1 MFKMLRRVIGKEEES
16 VIAPSPIPML
26 TKPVDEDIPRY
37 PPFMKGLPA
46 TSPDRLLETQ
56 WELIGQIVES
66 GLASDDIFEQY
77 YLAPLRS
84 LASYVHLL
92 PASESHHHRGAG
104 GLFRHAIEVALW
116 SLQLGDRVLLPGDQ
130 APRRRREIEPRW
142 HVAVF
147 LSALCHDIGKP
158 ITDLKVTSQD
168 GEKSWNPF
176 AEDLY
181 SWASANAVDHYFLHW
196 RPNRGRDHTSVSI
209 LLAERIIGR
218 STMGWIYGGD
228 PELVLWM
235 TESIAC
241 QPSQR
246 NMIHSLVVRSDQV
259 SVARDMETL
268 GSVFAGYDIGV
279 PVERM
284 LLDIMR
290 RLVREST
297 WTVNVPGSRLWFM
310 EDHLYLVWPIAGE
323 EMAAVINREKL
334 PGLPRTPNS
343 ILDMLTERKLAEI
356 KGDGSGEGRYW
367 QIAPA
372 PLTEKIPHIRLAAI
386 RITKPST
393 ILDQLP
399 VPIAGRLVD
408 DQAFA
413 FSDQDQSSSEALS
426 MAPIQVPTN
435 PVAPVTKAVSVPNE
449 SSSLDTG
456 ASFPEDE
463 LGVVLKAIAED
474 FRAGRRD
481 RKKLTYIDETGVLC
495 LKWPDIIKDR
505 GMESRTIL
513 DALGSRE
520 WLVVDPMQPFRR
532 VTEVRVGIGA
542 PWKVIRVQPVLRELL
557 GISSEPIKKLPADR
571 KAAAETRAIVPDEG
585 SPKLGFMQNAEP
597 DDANAKRLI
606 EKKMK
611 LLDEVISVLTESANG
626 KAVDV
631 IEEEGGLLI
640 AVSDVEAILKNR
652 VKVSRAQI
660 LGLQRLNPQR
670 FNTVERNKIVYFRLP
685 SIPKFNPL

>member
-1 MFKMLRRVIGKEEES
+1 MLRRVIGKEDGS
-16 VIAPSPIPML
+16 VIDPSPIPML
-26 TKPVDEDIPRY
+26 SNLLEEDIPRY

-56 WELIGQIVES
+56 WELIGQIQES
-66 GLASDDIFEQY
+66 GLASREIFDQY
-77 YLAPLRS
+77 YLSPLRS

-104 GLFRHAIEVALW
+104 GLFRHAVEVALW

-130 APRRRREIEPRW
+130 TPRRRREIEPRW

-218 STMGWIYGGD
+218 NTMGWIYGGD

-241 QPSQR
+241 QPSQT
-246 NMIHSLVVRSDQV
+246 NMIHNLVVRSDQV

-284 LLDIMR
+284 LLDVMR

-310 EDHLYLVWPIAGE
+310 EGHLYLVWPIAGE

-372 PLTEKIPHIRLAAI
+372 PLTEKIPHIGLTAI
-386 RITKPST
+386 RISKPST
-393 ILDQLP
+393 VLDQLP
-399 VPIAGRLVD
+399 VPISGRLVD
-408 DQAFA
+408 DQPTTFPN
-413 FSDQDQSSSEALS
+413 QDQNPIEALNVVQN
-426 MAPIQVPTN
+426 QVPTN
-435 PVAPVTKAVSVPNE
+435 PVALVTKEVSVPNE
-449 SSSLDTG
+449 SPSMDTG
-456 ASFPEDE
+456 SNFPEDK
-463 LGVVLKAIAED
+463 LGVVLKEIAED
-474 FRAGRRD
+474 FRSGRRD
-481 RKKLTYIDETGVLC
+481 RKKLTYLDETGVLC

-542 PWKVIRVQPVLRELL
+542 PWKVIRVQPVLREML
-557 GISSEPIKKLPADR
+557 GIPSEPNKKLLAGQ
-571 KAAAETRAIVPDEG
+571 KAAAETKAIVPEEC
-585 SPKLGFMQNAEP
+585 SPKLAIMQNAEP
-597 DDANAKRLI
+597 DDVNAKRLI

-611 LLDEVISVLTESANG
+611 LLDEVISVLIESVRG
-626 KAVDV
+626 KAVDA
-631 IEEEGGLLI
+631 IEDAGGLLI

-670 FNTVERNKIVYFRLP
+670 FNTVERNRIVYFRL
-685 SIPKFNPL
+685 SGTL

>member
-1 MFKMLRRVIGKEEES
+1 
-16 VIAPSPIPML
+16 
-26 TKPVDEDIPRY
+26 
-37 PPFMKGLPA
+37 
-46 TSPDRLLETQ
+46 
-56 WELIGQIVES
+56 
-66 GLASDDIFEQY
+66 
-77 YLAPLRS
+77 
-84 LASYVHLL
+84 
-92 PASESHHHRGAG
+92 
-104 GLFRHAIEVALW
+104 
-116 SLQLGDRVLLPGDQ
+116 
-130 APRRRREIEPRW
+130 
-142 HVAVF
+142 
-147 LSALCHDIGKP
+147 
-158 ITDLKVTSQD
+158 
-168 GEKSWNPF
+168 
-176 AEDLY
+176 
-181 SWASANAVDHYFLHW
+181 
-196 RPNRGRDHTSVSI
+196 VSI

-218 STMGWIYGGD
+218 KTIEWIYGGD

-241 QPSQR
+241 QPSQT
-246 NMIHSLVVRSDQV
+246 NMIHNLVVRSDQV

-310 EDHLYLVWPIAGE
+310 EGHLYLVWPIAGE

-372 PLTEKIPHIRLAAI
+372 PLTEKIPHIRLTAI
-386 RITKPST
+386 RISKPST
-393 ILDQLP
+393 VLDQLP

-408 DQAFA
+408 DKASA
-413 FSDQDQSSSEALS
+413 IPNQDQNPSEELNVV
-426 MAPIQVPTN
+426 PNQVPNN
-435 PVAPVTKAVSVPNE
+435 PVAPVTKAVSVPTE
-449 SSSLDTG
+449 CSSMNTG

-463 LGVVLKAIAED
+463 LGVLLKGIAED

-481 RKKLTYIDETGVLC
+481 RKKLTYLDETGVLC

-505 GMESRTIL
+505 GMESRAVL
-513 DALGSRE
+513 DSLGSRE

-557 GISSEPIKKLPADR
+557 GISSESIKKLPGVQ
-571 KAAAETRAIVPDEG
+571 KAAAETKAIVTEEI
-585 SPKLGFMQNAEP
+585 SPKLAIMQIAETE
-597 DDANAKRLI
+597 DANAKRLI

-611 LLDEVISVLTESANG
+611 LLDEVISVLIETVRG
-626 KAVDV
+626 KSVDA

-670 FNTVERNKIVYFRLP
+670 FNTVERNRIVYFRLTNTP
-685 SIPKFNPL
+685 

>member
-1 MFKMLRRVIGKEEES
+1 MLRRVIGKEDES
-16 VIAPSPIPML
+16 VIDPSPIPTL
-26 TKPVDEDIPRY
+26 SNPVEEDIPRY

-56 WELIGQIVES
+56 WELIGQIQES
-66 GLASDDIFEQY
+66 GLASREIFDLY
-77 YLAPLRS
+77 YLSPLRS

-104 GLFRHAIEVALW
+104 GLFRHAVEVALW

-130 APRRRREIEPRW
+130 TPRRRREIEPRW

-181 SWASANAVDHYFLHW
+181 SWANANAVDHYFLHW

-218 STMGWIYGGD
+218 KTIEWIYGGD

-241 QPSQR
+241 QPSQT
-246 NMIHSLVVRSDQV
+246 NMIHNLVVRSDQV

-268 GSVFAGYDIGV
+268 GTVFAGYDIGV

-310 EDHLYLVWPIAGE
+310 DGYLYLVWPIAGE

-356 KGDGSGEGRYW
+356 KGDSSGEGRYW

-372 PLTEKIPHIRLAAI
+372 PLTEKIPHIRLTAI
-386 RITKPST
+386 RISKPST
-393 ILDQLP
+393 VLDQLP

-408 DQAFA
+408 DQASVFPN
-413 FSDQDQSSSEALS
+413 QDQNPIEALNVV
-426 MAPIQVPTN
+426 PNQVPTN

-449 SSSLDTG
+449 SLSVDTG

-463 LGVVLKAIAED
+463 LGGLLKGIAED
-474 FRAGRRD
+474 FQAGRRD
-481 RKKLTYIDETGVLC
+481 RKKLTYLDETGVLC

-505 GMESRTIL
+505 GMDSRTIL

-520 WLVVDPMQPFRR
+520 WLVADPMQPFRR

-557 GISSEPIKKLPADR
+557 GISSEPIKKLSVGR
-571 KAAAETRAIVPDEG
+571 KAAVETQAIVPEEN
-585 SPKLGFMQNAEP
+585 SPKLAIMQNAEL

-611 LLDEVISVLTESANG
+611 LLDEVISVLIESIRG
-626 KAVDV
+626 KAVDA

-670 FNTVERNKIVYFRLP
+670 FNTVERNRIVYFRLSSTP
-685 SIPKFNPL
+685 

>member
-1 MFKMLRRVIGKEEES
+1 MLRRVIGKEEGI

-26 TKPVDEDIPRY
+26 TNPVDEDIPRY

-77 YLAPLRS
+77 YLEPLRS

-218 STMGWIYGGD
+218 NTMGWIYGGD

-241 QPSQR
+241 QPSQT
-246 NMIHSLVVRSDQV
+246 NMIHNLVVRSDQV

-323 EMAAVINREKL
+323 EIAAVINREKL

-356 KGDGSGEGRYW
+356 KGDGSGDGRYW

-372 PLTEKIPHIRLAAI
+372 PLTEKIPHIRLKAI
-386 RITKPST
+386 RISKPST
-393 ILDQLP
+393 VLDPLP
-399 VPIAGRLVD
+399 APIAGRLVD
-408 DQAFA
+408 DQASA
-413 FSDQDQSSSEALS
+413 FSIQDQSPSEAIS
-426 MAPIQVPTN
+426 AVPIQVPTN
-435 PVAPVTKAVSVPNE
+435 PVAPVIKPPSALNE
-449 SSSLDTG
+449 SSSVDTG

-463 LGVVLKAIAED
+463 LGVVLRAIAED

-481 RKKLTYIDETGVLC
+481 RKKLTYLDETGVLC

-505 GMESRTIL
+505 GVESRTIL

-557 GISSEPIKKLPADR
+557 DIRSDAAKKPVPVAKPTPMTISSVSEENPPKLVIMQ
-571 KAAAETRAIVPDEG
+571 AAA
-585 SPKLGFMQNAEP
+585 Q
-597 DDANAKRLI
+597 DDIAAKRLI

-611 LLDEVISVLTESANG
+611 LLDEVVVVLQQAASSHVLTVEEIDGYWLIKVIDAES
-626 KAVDV
+626 
-631 IEEEGGLLI
+631 
-640 AVSDVEAILKNR
+640 ILKER
-652 VKVSRAQI
+652 FKVSRAQS
-660 LGLQRLNPQR
+660 LGLQVIAPDRLS
-670 FNTVERNKIVYFRLP
+670 TVNREKSVHFR
-685 SIPKFNPL
+685 IPIMGK

>member
-1 MFKMLRRVIGKEEES
+1 MFKMLRRVIGKEEGS

-26 TKPVDEDIPRY
+26 TNPVDEDIPRY

-241 QPSQR
+241 QPSQT

>member
-1 MFKMLRRVIGKEEES
+1 MFKMLRRVIGKEEGS
-16 VIAPSPIPML
+16 VVAPSPIPML
-26 TKPVDEDIPRY
+26 TNPVDEDIPRY

-176 AEDLY
+176 VEDLY
-181 SWASANAVDHYFLHW
+181 SWASVNAVDHYFLHW

-218 STMGWIYGGD
+218 NTIGWIYGGD

-241 QPSQR
+241 QPSQS

-310 EDHLYLVWPIAGE
+310 EGHLYLVWPIAGE

-343 ILDMLTERKLAEI
+343 ILDMLTERKLAEV

-372 PLTEKIPHIRLAAI
+372 PLAEKIPHIRLTAI
-386 RITKPST
+386 RISKPT
-393 ILDQLP
+393 TVLDQVP
-399 VPIAGRLVD
+399 VPITGRLVD
-408 DQAFA
+408 DQASA
-413 FSDQDQSSSEALS
+413 FPNQDQNPSEALNVV
-426 MAPIQVPTN
+426 PNEGPTN
-435 PVAPVTKAVSVPNE
+435 PVAPVYKAVSVTNE
-449 SSSLDTG
+449 SSSVDTG

-463 LGVVLKAIAED
+463 LGAVLRAIAED
-474 FRAGRRD
+474 FRAGKRD
-481 RKKLTYIDETGVLC
+481 RKKLTYLDETGVLC

-505 GMESRTIL
+505 GMETRTIL

-585 SPKLGFMQNAEP
+585 SPKLGTMPNAEP

-670 FNTVERNKIVYFRLP
+670 FNTVERNRIVYFRLSNAP
-685 SIPKFNPL
+685 

>member
-1 MFKMLRRVIGKEEES
+1 VFRMLRRVIGKEEES
-16 VIAPSPIPML
+16 VIDPSPIPML
-26 TKPVDEDIPRY
+26 SNLVEEDIPRY

-56 WELIGQIVES
+56 WELIGQIQES
-66 GLASDDIFEQY
+66 GLASREIFDQY
-77 YLAPLRS
+77 YLSPLRS

-104 GLFRHAIEVALW
+104 GLFRHAVEVALW

-130 APRRRREIEPRW
+130 TPRRRREIEPRW

-218 STMGWIYGGD
+218 NTMGWIYGGD

-241 QPSQR
+241 QPSQT
-246 NMIHSLVVRSDQV
+246 NMIHNLVVRSDQV

-310 EDHLYLVWPIAGE
+310 EGHLYLVWPIAGE

-343 ILDMLTERKLAEI
+343 ILDMLTERKMAEI

-372 PLTEKIPHIRLAAI
+372 PLTEKIPHIRLTAI
-386 RITKPST
+386 RISKPAT
-393 ILDQLP
+393 VLDQLP

-408 DQAFA
+408 DQASVFPN
-413 FSDQDQSSSEALS
+413 QDQNPSEELNV
-426 MAPIQVPTN
+426 MPNQVPTN

-449 SSSLDTG
+449 SSSVNTG

-463 LGVVLKAIAED
+463 LGVVLKGIAED

-481 RKKLTYIDETGVLC
+481 RKKLTYLDETGVLC

-505 GMESRTIL
+505 GMESRVVL

-557 GISSEPIKKLPADR
+557 GISSEPIKKLPAGQ
-571 KAAAETRAIVPDEG
+571 KAAAETKVIVPEEG
-585 SPKLGFMQNAEP
+585 SPKLAIMQNAEP

-611 LLDEVISVLTESANG
+611 LLDDVISVLIESVRG
-626 KAVDV
+626 KAVDA

-670 FNTVERNKIVYFRLP
+670 FNTVERNRIVYFRLSSTP
-685 SIPKFNPL
+685 

>member
-1 MFKMLRRVIGKEEES
+1 MFRMLRRVIGKEDES
-16 VIAPSPIPML
+16 VIDPSPIPML
-26 TKPVDEDIPRY
+26 SNPVEEDIPRY

-56 WELIGQIVES
+56 WELIAQIQES
-66 GLASDDIFEQY
+66 GLASREIFDQY
-77 YLAPLRS
+77 YLSPLRS

-104 GLFRHAIEVALW
+104 GLFRHAVEVALW

-130 APRRRREIEPRW
+130 TPRRRREIEPRW

-218 STMGWIYGGD
+218 NTMGWIYGGD

-241 QPSQR
+241 QPSQT
-246 NMIHSLVVRSDQV
+246 NMIHNLVVRSDQV

-310 EDHLYLVWPIAGE
+310 EGHLYLVWPIAGE

-343 ILDMLTERKLAEI
+343 ILDMLTERKMAEI
-356 KGDGSGEGRYW
+356 KVDGSGEGRYW

-372 PLTEKIPHIRLAAI
+372 PLTEKIPHIRLTAI
-386 RITKPST
+386 RISKPAT
-393 ILDQLP
+393 VFDQLP
-399 VPIAGRLVD
+399 VPIAGRVVD
-408 DQAFA
+408 DHASA
-413 FSDQDQSSSEALS
+413 LPMEAQFPKEAS
-426 MAPIQVPTN
+426 TVEHIRAPTN
-435 PVAPVTKAVSVPNE
+435 PVAPATAMESVQSE
-449 SSSLDTG
+449 SKSADAGS
-456 ASFPEDE
+456 SFPEDE
-463 LGVVLKAIAED
+463 LGVLLKGIAED

-481 RKKLTYIDETGVLC
+481 RKKLTYLDETGVLC

-505 GMESRTIL
+505 GMESRAIL
-513 DALGSRE
+513 DALGSHE

-542 PWKVIRVQPVLRELL
+542 PWKVIRVQPILREFL
-557 GISSEPIKKLPADR
+557 GISSEEVKKLPAGR
-571 KAAAETRAIVPDEG
+571 KAAAETKVMVPEENG
-585 SPKLGFMQNAEP
+585 PKLAILQKVEP
-597 DDANAKRLI
+597 GDVDAKRLI

-611 LLDEVISVLTESANG
+611 LLDEVISVLIETVRVKS
-626 KAVDV
+626 VDA

-670 FNTVERNKIVYFRLP
+670 FNTVERNRIVYFRLSCTP
-685 SIPKFNPL
+685 

>member
-1 MFKMLRRVIGKEEES
+1 MLRRVIGKEEGS

-77 YLAPLRS
+77 YLAPLRN

-116 SLQLGDRVLLPGDQ
+116 SLQLSDRVLLPGDQ

-241 QPSQR
+241 QPSQT

-268 GSVFAGYDIGV
+268 GSVFVGYDIGV

-310 EDHLYLVWPIAGE
+310 EGHLYLIWPIAGE

-413 FSDQDQSSSEALS
+413 FSDQDQSPSEALS

>member
-1 MFKMLRRVIGKEEES
+1 MFKMLRRVIGKEEGS
-16 VIAPSPIPML
+16 DIAPLPIPVL
-26 TKPVDEDIPRY
+26 TNPIDEDIPRY

-66 GLASDDIFEQY
+66 GLASDDIFEKY

-104 GLFRHAIEVALW
+104 GLFRHAVEVALW

-218 STMGWIYGGD
+218 STMGWIYSGD
-228 PELVLWM
+228 PDLVLWM

-241 QPSQR
+241 QPSQT

-290 RLVREST
+290 RLVRESI
-297 WTVNVPGSRLWFM
+297 WTVNVPGSRLWFI

-372 PLTEKIPHIRLAAI
+372 PLTEKIPHIRLKAI
-386 RITKPST
+386 RISKPST
-393 ILDQLP
+393 VLDKLP

-408 DQAFA
+408 DQA
-413 FSDQDQSSSEALS
+413 SDFPNQDQN
-426 MAPIQVPTN
+426 PIEELNVVPNQVPTN

-449 SSSLDTG
+449 SSSVDTG

-463 LGVVLKAIAED
+463 LGGLLKGIAED

-481 RKKLTYIDETGVLC
+481 RKKLTYLDETGVLC

-505 GMESRTIL
+505 GMEIRVVL

-520 WLVVDPMQPFRR
+520 WLVIDPMQPFRR

-557 GISSEPIKKLPADR
+557 GISSEPIKKLPAGR
-571 KAAAETRAIVPDEG
+571 KAAAETKVIVPEES
-585 SPKLGFMQNAEP
+585 SPKLAIMQIAEP
-597 DDANAKRLI
+597 EDANAKRLI

-611 LLDEVISVLTESANG
+611 LLDEVISVLIESVRG
-626 KAVDV
+626 KAVDA

-670 FNTVERNKIVYFRLP
+670 FNTVERNRIVYFRLSSTP
-685 SIPKFNPL
+685 

>member
-1 MFKMLRRVIGKEEES
+1 MLRRVIGKEDGS
-16 VIAPSPIPML
+16 VINPSPIPML
-26 TKPVDEDIPRY
+26 TNPVDEDIPRY

-56 WELIGQIVES
+56 WELIGQIQES
-66 GLASDDIFEQY
+66 GLASREIFDQY
-77 YLAPLRS
+77 YLSPLRS

-104 GLFRHAIEVALW
+104 GLFRHAVEVALW

-130 APRRRREIEPRW
+130 TPRRRREIEPRW

-181 SWASANAVDHYFLHW
+181 SWANANAVDHYFLHW

-218 STMGWIYGGD
+218 NTMGWIYGGD

-241 QPSQR
+241 QPSQT
-246 NMIHSLVVRSDQV
+246 NMIHNLVVRSDQV

-310 EDHLYLVWPIAGE
+310 EGHLYLVWPIAGE

-356 KGDGSGEGRYW
+356 KGDGSWEGRYW
-367 QIAPA
+367 QIAPT
-372 PLTEKIPHIRLAAI
+372 PLTEKIPHIRLTAI
-386 RITKPST
+386 RISKPST
-393 ILDQLP
+393 VLDQLP

-408 DQAFA
+408 DQACA
-413 FSDQDQSSSEALS
+413 FPNQDQNPTAALNEV
-426 MAPIQVPTN
+426 PNQVPTK
-435 PVAPVTKAVSVPNE
+435 PVAPVTKAVSLHNE
-449 SSSLDTG
+449 SSSVETV

-463 LGVVLKAIAED
+463 LGGLLKEIAED

-481 RKKLTYIDETGVLC
+481 RKKLTYLDETGVLC

-505 GMESRTIL
+505 GMESRVVL

-520 WLVVDPMQPFRR
+520 WLVIDPMQPFRR

-571 KAAAETRAIVPDEG
+571 KVAAETKVIVPEES
-585 SPKLGFMQNAEP
+585 SPKLAIMQIAEP
-597 DDANAKRLI
+597 EDANANRLI

-611 LLDEVISVLTESANG
+611 LLDEVISVLNESVRG
-626 KAVDV
+626 KSIDA

-670 FNTVERNKIVYFRLP
+670 FNTVERNRIVYFWLSNTP
-685 SIPKFNPL
+685 

>member
-1 MFKMLRRVIGKEEES
+1 MFKMLRRVIGKEES
-16 VIAPSPIPML
+16 VITPLPIPVL
-26 TKPVDEDIPRY
+26 TNPVDEDIPRY

-66 GLASDDIFEQY
+66 GLASDDIFEKY

-104 GLFRHAIEVALW
+104 GLFRHAVEVALW

-218 STMGWIYGGD
+218 NTMGWIYGGD

-241 QPSQR
+241 QPSQT

-259 SVARDMETL
+259 SVASDMETL

-310 EDHLYLVWPIAGE
+310 ESHLYLVWPIAGE

-343 ILDMLTERKLAEI
+343 ILDMLTERKMAEI

-372 PLTEKIPHIRLAAI
+372 PLTEKIPHIRLTAI
-386 RITKPST
+386 RISKPT
-393 ILDQLP
+393 AVLDQLP

-408 DQAFA
+408 DQAPA
-413 FSDQDQSSSEALS
+413 FPNQDQNPSEALKE
-426 MAPIQVPTN
+426 APIQIPAN
-435 PVAPVTKAVSVPNE
+435 PIAPVIKAASAPNE
-449 SSSLDTG
+449 SPLVNTG
-456 ASFPEDE
+456 SGFPEDE
-463 LGVVLKAIAED
+463 LGALLKEIAED

-481 RKKLTYIDETGVLC
+481 RKKLTYLDETGVLC

-505 GMESRTIL
+505 GMESRAIL
-513 DALGSRE
+513 DALGSLE

-532 VTEVRVGIGA
+532 VMEVRVGIGA

-557 GISSEPIKKLPADR
+557 GISSEPSKKLPTGQ
-571 KAAAETRAIVPDEG
+571 KVAAETKAIVTEES
-585 SPKLGFMQNAEP
+585 SPKLTIVQNAEL

-611 LLDEVISVLTESANG
+611 LLDEVISVLIESVRG
-626 KAVDV
+626 KAVDA

-660 LGLQRLNPQR
+660 LGLQRLNPQC
-670 FNTVERNKIVYFRLP
+670 FNTVERNRIVYFRL
-685 SIPKFNPL
+685 SNTL

>member
-1 MFKMLRRVIGKEEES
+1 MFKMLRRVIGKEEGS

-26 TKPVDEDIPRY
+26 TNPVDEDIPRY

-241 QPSQR
+241 QPSQT

-372 PLTEKIPHIRLAAI
+372 PLTEKIPHIRLTAI
-386 RITKPST
+386 RISKPT
-393 ILDQLP
+393 TVLDQLP
-399 VPIAGRLVD
+399 VRIEGRLVD
-408 DQAFA
+408 DQAPEF
-413 FSDQDQSSSEALS
+413 QNQKQNSSEALS
-426 MAPIQVPTN
+426 VVPIQVSAN
-435 PVAPVTKAVSVPNE
+435 PVSPMIKAASTPNE
-449 SSSLDTG
+449 SPLVNTG
-456 ASFPEDE
+456 SGFPEDE
-463 LGVVLKAIAED
+463 LGALLKEIAED
-474 FRAGRRD
+474 FRAGKRD
-481 RKKLTYIDETGVLC
+481 RKKLTYLDETGVLC

-505 GMESRTIL
+505 GMDSRTIL
-513 DALGSRE
+513 DDLGSRE

-557 GISSEPIKKLPADR
+557 DIRSDAAKKPVPVSKPTPMPVSSVTEENP
-571 KAAAETRAIVPDEG
+571 
-585 SPKLGFMQNAEP
+585 PKLVIMQAP
-597 DDANAKRLI
+597 AKDDIAAKRLI

-611 LLDEVISVLTESANG
+611 LLDEVVAVLQQAASSNVLPVEELDGYWLIKVMDAES
-626 KAVDV
+626 
-631 IEEEGGLLI
+631 
-640 AVSDVEAILKNR
+640 ILKER
-652 VKVSRAQI
+652 FKVSRAQI
-660 LGLQRLNPQR
+660 LGLQVIAPDRLS
-670 FNTVERNKIVYFRLP
+670 TVNREKSVYFR
-685 SIPKFNPL
+685 IPIMGK

>member
-1 MFKMLRRVIGKEEES
+1 MFKMLRRVIGKEEGS

-26 TKPVDEDIPRY
+26 TNPVDEDIPRY

-181 SWASANAVDHYFLHW
+181 SWASVNAVDHYFLHW

-218 STMGWIYGGD
+218 NTMGWIYGGD

-241 QPSQR
+241 QPSQT
-246 NMIHSLVVRSDQV
+246 NMIHNLVVRSDQV

-372 PLTEKIPHIRLAAI
+372 PLTEKIPHIRLKAI
-386 RITKPST
+386 RISKPST
-393 ILDQLP
+393 VLDPLP
-399 VPIAGRLVD
+399 APIAGRLVD
-408 DQAFA
+408 DQASA
-413 FSDQDQSSSEALS
+413 FSNQDQSPSEAIS
-426 MAPIQVPTN
+426 AVPIQVPTN
-435 PVAPVTKAVSVPNE
+435 PVAPVIKPPSAPNE
-449 SSSLDTG
+449 SSSVDTG

-463 LGVVLKAIAED
+463 LGVVLRAIAED

-481 RKKLTYIDETGVLC
+481 RKKLTYLDETGVLC

-505 GMESRTIL
+505 GVESRTIL

-557 GISSEPIKKLPADR
+557 GISSEPIKKLPAGR
-571 KAAAETRAIVPDEG
+571 KTAAETKVIVPEES
-585 SPKLGFMQNAEP
+585 SPKLAIMQIEEP
-597 DDANAKRLI
+597 EDANAKRLI

-611 LLDEVISVLTESANG
+611 LLDEVISVLTESVRG
-626 KAVDV
+626 KAVNA
-631 IEEEGGLLI
+631 IEEEGGVLI

-670 FNTVERNKIVYFRLP
+670 FNTVERNRIVYFRLSSTP
-685 SIPKFNPL
+685 

>member
-1 MFKMLRRVIGKEEES
+1 MLRRVIGKEDGS
-16 VIAPSPIPML
+16 VINPSPIPML
-26 TKPVDEDIPRY
+26 TNPVDEDIPRY

-56 WELIGQIVES
+56 WELIGQIQES
-66 GLASDDIFEQY
+66 GLASREIFDQY
-77 YLAPLRS
+77 YLSPLRS

-104 GLFRHAIEVALW
+104 GLFRHAVEVALW

-181 SWASANAVDHYFLHW
+181 SWANANAVDHYFLHW

-218 STMGWIYGGD
+218 KTIEWIYGGD

-241 QPSQR
+241 QPSQT
-246 NMIHSLVVRSDQV
+246 NMIHNLVVRSDQV

-268 GSVFAGYDIGV
+268 GTVFASYDIGV

-310 EDHLYLVWPIAGE
+310 EGHLYLVWPIAGE

-372 PLTEKIPHIRLAAI
+372 PLTEKIPHIRLTAI
-386 RITKPST
+386 RISKPST
-393 ILDQLP
+393 VLDQLP
-399 VPIAGRLVD
+399 VSIAGRVVD
-408 DQAFA
+408 DHASA
-413 FSDQDQSSSEALS
+413 LPMEAQLPKEAS
-426 MAPIQVPTN
+426 TVEHIRTPTN
-435 PVAPVTKAVSVPNE
+435 PVAPATGMESVQSE
-449 SSSLDTG
+449 SKSADVGS
-456 ASFPEDE
+456 SFPEDE
-463 LGVVLKAIAED
+463 LGVLLKGIAED

-481 RKKLTYIDETGVLC
+481 RKKLTYLDETGVLC

-505 GMESRTIL
+505 GMESRAVL
-513 DALGSRE
+513 DSFGSRE

-542 PWKVIRVQPVLRELL
+542 PWKVIRVQPILRELL
-557 GISSEPIKKLPADR
+557 DIKSEVAKKPVPVPKPKPLTSSSVSEKTEPKLVIMQ
-571 KAAAETRAIVPDEG
+571 AAE
-585 SPKLGFMQNAEP
+585 K
-597 DDANAKRLI
+597 DDVNAKRLI

-611 LLDEVISVLTESANG
+611 LLDEVVVFLQQVANG
-626 KAVDV
+626 NLLTV
-631 IEEEGGLLI
+631 EE
-640 AVSDVEAILKNR
+640 SDGYWFIKVMDAESILKER
-652 VKVSRAQI
+652 FKVSRAQI
-660 LGLQRLNPQR
+660 LGLQVIAPDR
-670 FNTVERNKIVYFRLP
+670 FSTVNREKSVYFR
-685 SIPKFNPL
+685 IPIMRK

>member
-1 MFKMLRRVIGKEEES
+1 MFKMLRRVIGKEEGS
-16 VIAPSPIPML
+16 VIAPLPIPVL
-26 TKPVDEDIPRY
+26 TNPVDEDIPRY

-66 GLASDDIFEQY
+66 GLASDDIFEKY

-104 GLFRHAIEVALW
+104 GLFRHAVEVALW

-196 RPNRGRDHTSVSI
+196 RPNRGRDHTAVSI

-218 STMGWIYGGD
+218 NTMGWIYGGD

-241 QPSQR
+241 QPSQT
-246 NMIHSLVVRSDQV
+246 NMIHNLVVRSDQV

-356 KGDGSGEGRYW
+356 KEDGSGEGRYW

-372 PLTEKIPHIRLAAI
+372 PLTEKIPHIRLKAI
-386 RITKPST
+386 RISKPST
-393 ILDQLP
+393 VLDQLP

-408 DQAFA
+408 DQASA
-413 FSDQDQSSSEALS
+413 FSNQDQSPSEALS
-426 MAPIQVPTN
+426 VVPIQIPTD
-435 PVAPVTKAVSVPNE
+435 PIAPVVKAPSAPNE
-449 SSSLDTG
+449 SPSVNSG
-456 ASFPEDE
+456 ASIPEDD
-463 LGVVLKAIAED
+463 LGVVLRAIAAD

-481 RKKLTYIDETGVLC
+481 RKKLTYLDETGVLC

-505 GMESRTIL
+505 GMESRAIL

-557 GISSEPIKKLPADR
+557 GFTSEPIKKFPAGQ
-571 KAAAETRAIVPDEG
+571 KAEVETKAIVPEEG
-585 SPKLGFMQNAEP
+585 SPKLGIMQNVEP
-597 DDANAKRLI
+597 DDASAKRLI

-611 LLDEVISVLTESANG
+611 LLDEVISVLTESVRG
-626 KAVDV
+626 KAVDA

-670 FNTVERNKIVYFRLP
+670 FNTVERNRIVYFRLSSTP
-685 SIPKFNPL
+685 

>member
-1 MFKMLRRVIGKEEES
+1 MFKMLRRVIGKEEGS

-26 TKPVDEDIPRY
+26 TNPVDEDIPRY

-181 SWASANAVDHYFLHW
+181 SWASVNAVDHYFLHW

-218 STMGWIYGGD
+218 NTMGWIYGGD

-241 QPSQR
+241 QPSQT
-246 NMIHSLVVRSDQV
+246 NMIHNLVVRSDQV

-310 EDHLYLVWPIAGE
+310 EGHLYLVWPIAGE

-372 PLTEKIPHIRLAAI
+372 PLTEKIPHIRLTAI
-386 RITKPST
+386 RISKPT
-393 ILDQLP
+393 TVLDQLP
-399 VPIAGRLVD
+399 EPVAGRLVD
-408 DQAFA
+408 DQPTAFTHK
-413 FSDQDQSSSEALS
+413 DQNPSEALNVV
-426 MAPIQVPTN
+426 PNQVSTN
-435 PVAPVTKAVSVPNE
+435 PVAPVTIAASIPNE
-449 SSSLDTG
+449 SSSVNTG
-456 ASFPEDE
+456 ACFPEDE
-463 LGVVLKAIAED
+463 LGALVKEIAED
-474 FRAGRRD
+474 FRVGRRD
-481 RKKLTYIDETGVLC
+481 RKKLTYLDETGVLC

-505 GMESRTIL
+505 GMESRAIL

-557 GISSEPIKKLPADR
+557 GISSEPIKKLPAGQ
-571 KAAAETRAIVPDEG
+571 KVAAETKAIVPEES
-585 SPKLGFMQNAEP
+585 SPKLAIIQNVET

-611 LLDEVISVLTESANG
+611 LLDDVISVLNESVRD
-626 KAVDV
+626 KTVDA
-631 IEEEGGLLI
+631 IDEEGGLLI

-670 FNTVERNKIVYFRLP
+670 FNTVERNRIVYFRLSSTP
-685 SIPKFNPL
+685 

>member
-1 MFKMLRRVIGKEEES
+1 MFKMLRRVIGKEEGS

-26 TKPVDEDIPRY
+26 TNPVDEDIPRY

-130 APRRRREIEPRW
+130 TPRRRREIEPRW

-181 SWASANAVDHYFLHW
+181 SWASANAVNHYFLHW

-218 STMGWIYGGD
+218 NTMGWIYGGD

-241 QPSQR
+241 QPSQT
-246 NMIHSLVVRSDQV
+246 NMIHNLVVRSDQV

-310 EDHLYLVWPIAGE
+310 EGHLYLVWPIAGE

-372 PLTEKIPHIRLAAI
+372 PLTEKIPHIRLTAI

-393 ILDQLP
+393 VLDQLP

-408 DQAFA
+408 DQASA
-413 FSDQDQSSSEALS
+413 FPNQDQNPSEALS
-426 MAPIQVPTN
+426 VVPIQVPTN
-435 PVAPVTKAVSVPNE
+435 PIAPVIKAASASNE
-449 SSSLDTG
+449 SSSVDTR

-463 LGVVLKAIAED
+463 LGVLLKGIAED

-481 RKKLTYIDETGVLC
+481 RKKLTYLDETGVLC

-505 GMESRTIL
+505 GIESRTIL
-513 DALGSRE
+513 DGLGNRDL
-520 WLVVDPMQPFRR
+520 LVIDPMQPFRR

-542 PWKVIRVQPVLRELL
+542 PWKVIRVQPVLREIL
-557 GISSEPIKKLPADR
+557 GVTTSLSKQ
-571 KAAAETRAIVPDEG
+571 
-585 SPKLGFMQNAEP
+585 PKLEVRPVPAPKPVTSDEPTPKHTLVQLAEQN
-597 DDANAKRLI
+597 DANAKRLI
-606 EKKMK
+606 EKKLK
-611 LLDEVISVLTESANG
+611 LLDEVVAFLQESVASDNLVALEEDGSWLISVSDAESM
-626 KAVDV
+626 
-631 IEEEGGLLI
+631 
-640 AVSDVEAILKNR
+640 LKDR
-652 VKVSRAQI
+652 FKVSRAQI

-670 FNTVERNKIVYFRLP
+670 FGTEERERVIYFRVP
-685 SIPKFNPL
+685 RKKS

>member
-1 MFKMLRRVIGKEEES
+1 MLRRVIGKEEGS

-77 YLAPLRS
+77 YLAPLRN

-241 QPSQR
+241 QPSQT

-268 GSVFAGYDIGV
+268 GSVFVGYDIGV

-310 EDHLYLVWPIAGE
+310 EGHLYLIWPIAGE

-413 FSDQDQSSSEALS
+413 FSDQDQSPSEALS

>member
-1 MFKMLRRVIGKEEES
+1 MLRRVIGKEDES
-16 VIAPSPIPML
+16 VIDPSPIPML
-26 TKPVDEDIPRY
+26 SNPVEEDIPRY

-56 WELIGQIVES
+56 WELIGQIQES
-66 GLASDDIFEQY
+66 GLASREIFDQY
-77 YLAPLRS
+77 YLSPLRS

-104 GLFRHAIEVALW
+104 GLFRHAVEVALW

-130 APRRRREIEPRW
+130 TPRRRREIEPRW

-218 STMGWIYGGD
+218 NTMGWIYGGD

-241 QPSQR
+241 QPSQT
-246 NMIHSLVVRSDQV
+246 NMIHNLVVRSDQV

-310 EDHLYLVWPIAGE
+310 EGHLYLVWPIAGE

-372 PLTEKIPHIRLAAI
+372 PLTEKIPHIRLTAI
-386 RITKPST
+386 RISKPST
-393 ILDQLP
+393 VLDQLP

-408 DQAFA
+408 DKASA
-413 FSDQDQSSSEALS
+413 IPNQDQNPSEELNVL
-426 MAPIQVPTN
+426 PNQVPNN
-435 PVAPVTKAVSVPNE
+435 PVAPVTKAVSVPTE
-449 SSSLDTG
+449 CSSMNTG

-463 LGVVLKAIAED
+463 LGVLLKGIAED

-481 RKKLTYIDETGVLC
+481 RKKLTYLDETGVLC

-505 GMESRTIL
+505 GMESRAVL
-513 DALGSRE
+513 DYLGSRE

-557 GISSEPIKKLPADR
+557 GISSESIKKLPGVQ
-571 KAAAETRAIVPDEG
+571 KAAAETKAIVTEEI
-585 SPKLGFMQNAEP
+585 SPKLAIMQIAETE
-597 DDANAKRLI
+597 DANAKRLI

-611 LLDEVISVLTESANG
+611 LLDEVISVLIETVRG
-626 KAVDV
+626 KSVDA

-670 FNTVERNKIVYFRLP
+670 FNTVERNRIVYFRLTNTP
-685 SIPKFNPL
+685 

>member
-1 MFKMLRRVIGKEEES
+1 MFKMLRRVIGKEEGS

-26 TKPVDEDIPRY
+26 TNPVDEEIPRY

-181 SWASANAVDHYFLHW
+181 SWASVNAVDHYFLHW

-218 STMGWIYGGD
+218 NTMGWIYGGD

-241 QPSQR
+241 QPSQT
-246 NMIHSLVVRSDQV
+246 NMIHNLVVRSDQV

-372 PLTEKIPHIRLAAI
+372 PLTEKIPHIQLTAI
-386 RITKPST
+386 RISKPST
-393 ILDQLP
+393 VLDQLP

-408 DQAFA
+408 DQA
-413 FSDQDQSSSEALS
+413 SDFPNQDQN
-426 MAPIQVPTN
+426 PIEELNVVPNQVPTN

-449 SSSLDTG
+449 SSSVDTG

-463 LGVVLKAIAED
+463 LGALVKEIAED
-474 FRAGRRD
+474 FRVGRRD
-481 RKKLTYIDETGVLC
+481 RKKLTYLDETGVLC

-557 GISSEPIKKLPADR
+557 GISSEPSKKLPAGQ
-571 KAAAETRAIVPDEG
+571 KVAAEAKATVTEES
-585 SPKLGFMQNAEP
+585 SPKLAIVQNAEM

-606 EKKMK
+606 DKKMK
-611 LLDEVISVLTESANG
+611 LLDEVISVLIESVRG
-626 KAVDV
+626 KAVV
-631 IEEEGGLLI
+631 AIEEEGGFLI

-670 FNTVERNKIVYFRLP
+670 FNTVERNRIVYFRLSSTP
-685 SIPKFNPL
+685 

>member
-1 MFKMLRRVIGKEEES
+1 
-16 VIAPSPIPML
+16 
-26 TKPVDEDIPRY
+26 
-37 PPFMKGLPA
+37 
-46 TSPDRLLETQ
+46 
-56 WELIGQIVES
+56 
-66 GLASDDIFEQY
+66 
-77 YLAPLRS
+77 
-84 LASYVHLL
+84 
-92 PASESHHHRGAG
+92 
-104 GLFRHAIEVALW
+104 
-116 SLQLGDRVLLPGDQ
+116 
-130 APRRRREIEPRW
+130 
-142 HVAVF
+142 
-147 LSALCHDIGKP
+147 
-158 ITDLKVTSQD
+158 
-168 GEKSWNPF
+168 
-176 AEDLY
+176 
-181 SWASANAVDHYFLHW
+181 
-196 RPNRGRDHTSVSI
+196 
-209 LLAERIIGR
+209 
-218 STMGWIYGGD
+218 
-228 PELVLWM
+228 
-235 TESIAC
+235 
-241 QPSQR
+241 
-246 NMIHSLVVRSDQV
+246 
-259 SVARDMETL
+259 
-268 GSVFAGYDIGV
+268 
-279 PVERM
+279 M

-372 PLTEKIPHIRLAAI
+372 PLTEKIPHIRLTAI
-386 RITKPST
+386 RISKPTT

-408 DQAFA
+408 DQA
-413 FSDQDQSSSEALS
+413 SVVPNQDRNPSEALN
-426 MAPIQVPTN
+426 AVPIQVPTN

-449 SSSLDTG
+449 RSSMDTG

-463 LGVVLKAIAED
+463 FGVVLKEIAED
-474 FRAGRRD
+474 FRSGRRD

-505 GMESRTIL
+505 GMESRAIL
-513 DALGSRE
+513 DAFGSRE

-557 GISSEPIKKLPADR
+557 GISTEPIKKSQTGQ
-571 KAAAETRAIVPDEG
+571 KAEAETKAIVTEES
-585 SPKLGFMQNAEP
+585 SPKLAIVQKAEP

-611 LLDEVISVLTESANG
+611 LLDEVISVLNESVRDKTVEA
-626 KAVDV
+626 
-631 IEEEGGLLI
+631 IEETGGLLI

-670 FNTVERNKIVYFRLP
+670 FNTVERNRIVYFRLSNTP
-685 SIPKFNPL
+685 